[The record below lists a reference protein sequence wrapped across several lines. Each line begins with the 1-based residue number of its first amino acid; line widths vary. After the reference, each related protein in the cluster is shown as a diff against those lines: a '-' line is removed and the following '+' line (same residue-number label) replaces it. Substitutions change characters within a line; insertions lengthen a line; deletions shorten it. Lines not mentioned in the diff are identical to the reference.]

1 MKNNLKKFLVAT
13 VATLGFVAV
22 AHTEVSADTI
32 TVQSGDTLWELAN
45 TYGTSIDTIQKDNNL
60 ANANLII
67 TGDKLIVNPSSSEQ
81 ATISK
86 PVVSTPA
93 TETQT
98 TAPVAVTETPVETVV
113 VSSSALE
120 ILIQRESGGNVNATN
135 GQYYGLGQLSPQ
147 ARAVYGG
154 NSSDYNDQLNAMKAY
169 IAARYGTAEN
179 ALAHSN
185 ATGWY

>member
-93 TETQT
+93 AETQT

-113 VSSSALE
+113 VSSSAKEQLA
-120 ILIQRESGGNVNATN
+120 QRESGGSYTATN
-135 GQYYGLGQLSPQ
+135 GQYYGRYQLSLDKLGGDLSVANQ
-147 ARAVYGG
+147 ERAADAYV
-154 NSSDYNDQLNAMKAY
+154 SS
-169 IAARYGTAEN
+169 RYGSWEN